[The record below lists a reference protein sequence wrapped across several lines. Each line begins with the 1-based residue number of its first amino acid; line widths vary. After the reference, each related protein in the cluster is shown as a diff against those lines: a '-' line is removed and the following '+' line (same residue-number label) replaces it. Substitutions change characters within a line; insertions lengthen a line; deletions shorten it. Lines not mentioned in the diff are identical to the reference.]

1 MAAKTG
7 NTAHTS
13 VTLLIGSERL
23 VMQMDK
29 NYFNQLLGYKSA
41 MAQAR
46 CMLAAGIIAPE
57 EYAKID
63 TIIAKKYGISSCSI
77 YRENDFIK
85 AAS

>member
-1 MAAKTG
+1 
-7 NTAHTS
+7 
-13 VTLLIGSERL
+13 
-23 VMQMDK
+23 
-29 NYFNQLLGYKSA
+29 
-41 MAQAR
+41 
-46 CMLAAGIIAPE
+46 MLAAGIIAPE